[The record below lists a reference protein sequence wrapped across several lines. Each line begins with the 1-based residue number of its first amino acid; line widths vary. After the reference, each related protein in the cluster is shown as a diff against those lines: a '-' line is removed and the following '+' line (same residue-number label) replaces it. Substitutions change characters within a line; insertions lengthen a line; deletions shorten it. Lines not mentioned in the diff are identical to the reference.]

1 MRILFVYESIS
12 SIGGGSQIAVL
23 TWMKN
28 LLKMGIETKLLCNEG
43 SHIDKT
49 LVNQSIFNKAYDM
62 NFVFP
67 KYYLSLGLSNQAKQ
81 EIVRFKPQIIHL
93 NEPSLSLNKIIKFAK
108 QNKIKIVA
116 SYHTD
121 FKKSLISSFPYSLF
135 IRKDGLFNRTLT
147 RFQSQIMRKADCIIC
162 PSLSYQSQLKNQFNK
177 KIFCVPYP
185 ITNDFFQ
192 KNETAP
198 IKISK
203 LLAVSRLTGEKH
215 VDVLIDAIALLKNKF
230 TLTIVGE
237 GVDRKTLE
245 DKTKKFGLKKNVKF
259 MGWIKHKNLPRLLKY
274 HHLYVSPSDF
284 ETFGISYIE
293 ALASQ
298 IPCVVYDFPVS
309 REVVPNNMAVF
320 IKSLDP
326 KQWADELL
334 KLQNNRNI
342 YQRLKQNISK
352 NYQDVFRYNERESS
366 VKLLEVYKKI
376 LYD

>member
-1 MRILFVYESIS
+1 MRVLFVYESIS
-12 SIGGGSQIAVL
+12 SIGGGSQIAIL

-28 LLKMGIETKLLCNEG
+28 LLKMGIEIKLLSNEG
-43 SHIDKT
+43 SYIDKT
-49 LVNQSIFNKAYDM
+49 IINRVIFNKAYDM
-62 NFVFP
+62 SCVFP
-67 KYYLSLGLSNQAKQ
+67 QYYLSLGLSNEAKQ
-81 EIVRFKPQIIHL
+81 EIKKFRPQIIHL
-93 NEPSLSLNKIIKFAK
+93 NELSFSLNQIIKFAK
-108 QNKIKIVA
+108 LNKIKIVA

-121 FKKSLISSFPYSLF
+121 YKKSVISSFPHSLF
-135 IRKDGLFNRTLT
+135 IHKGGLFNKILT
-147 RFQSQIMRKADCIIC
+147 RFQSQIMKDADCIIS
-162 PSLSYQSQLKNQFNK
+162 PSLFYQSQLKNQFNK

-192 KNETAP
+192 KNRTVP

-203 LLAVSRLTGEKH
+203 LLTISRLSGEKH
-215 VDVLIDAIALLKNKF
+215 IEILIDAVALLKNKF
-230 TLTIVGE
+230 SLTIVGE

-245 DKTKKFGLKKNVKF
+245 DKTKKLGLEKIVKF
-259 MGWIKHKNLPRLLKY
+259 AGWVKHEDLPRLLKN

-309 REVVPNNMAVF
+309 REVIPNNMAVF

-326 KQWADELL
+326 KQWANELL

-366 VKLLEVYKKI
+366 LKLLEVYKKI
-376 LYD
+376 L